1 ATQEEAAGPY
11 RHQELL
17 AAIWRES
24 AGSRIEP
31 DVQEVAA
38 AALYQRDLAGD
49 SLLRHWVQRSG
60 GPAERWL
67 VELLRRT
74 VVPLYHLLCAYGLGV
89 IAHGQNVAVLLREG
103 RPVGMVLRDFHGDV
117 RLVDEPWPE
126 QAGLPAP
133 VAEAPLPRPPLR
145 GPVPGLFT
153 GDLVSLMAVVAPA
166 L

>member
-1 ATQEEAAGPY
+1 
-11 RHQELL
+11 
-17 AAIWRES
+17 
-24 AGSRIEP
+24 
-31 DVQEVAA
+31 
-38 AALYQRDLAGD
+38 D

-60 GPAERWL
+60 WPAERWL

-126 QAGLPAP
+126 QAGLPAQGTG
-133 VAEAPLPRPPLR
+133 APLRRLPLR
-145 GPVPGLFT
+145 ELVHDLFT
-153 GDLVSLMAVVAPA
+153 GHLVSVMRFVAPVLERDLGLPERRVYPLMMEVLRAYMDEHPA